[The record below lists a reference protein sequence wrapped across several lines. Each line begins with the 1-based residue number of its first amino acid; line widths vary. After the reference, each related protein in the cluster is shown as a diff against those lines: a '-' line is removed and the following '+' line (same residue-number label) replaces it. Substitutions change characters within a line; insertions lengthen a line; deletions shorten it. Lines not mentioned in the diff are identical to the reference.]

1 MRMIRALIAAMLPGV
16 SLAAIA
22 SAQAAPYTVEHGRI
36 RSAMQPGIIITV
48 DTMLE
53 YVGSQRFELYGVAQ
67 AEQHLF
73 AKREGGRV
81 VRFLWVQFEEYL
93 PSSNGRYD
101 YSRSPVVTMSG
112 RPFHADKELWNV
124 PATERR
130 PGSDGAQ
137 ARALLR
143 ANRLTLAPTMLYE
156 RLVWLPDSSNRREL
170 MIIYAEDLATTGHA
184 ASDLEGSPEKT
195 QRLAGLLQGLES
207 RAARTF
213 AISGQ

>member
-1 MRMIRALIAAMLPGV
+1 MRVMRALVAAVLPGV
-16 SLAAIA
+16 SIVAVA

-36 RSAMQPGIIITV
+36 RSAMQPGITITV
-48 DTMLE
+48 DTALE

-81 VRFLWVQFEEYL
+81 VRFLWVQVEEYL

-124 PATERR
+124 PTTERR

-143 ANRLTLAPTMLYE
+143 SRGLTLAPTMLYE
-156 RLVWLPDSSNRREL
+156 RLVWLPDSSRRREL
-170 MIIYAEDLATTGHA
+170 MVIYAEDLALAGVTTA
-184 ASDLEGSPEKT
+184 DVEGS
-195 QRLAGLLQGLES
+195 A
-207 RAARTF
+207 AARTRLASLLDGLQSRAERTF
-213 AISGQ
+213 SISRR